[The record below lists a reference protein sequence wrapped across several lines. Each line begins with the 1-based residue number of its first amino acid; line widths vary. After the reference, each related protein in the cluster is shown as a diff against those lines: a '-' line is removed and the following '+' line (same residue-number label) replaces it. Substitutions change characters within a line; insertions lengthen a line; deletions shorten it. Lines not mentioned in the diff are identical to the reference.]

1 MINLD
6 QLEPQMQTFWS
17 NMSLELFK
25 NVKLL
30 YEQIE
35 TQFMERA
42 ADDSLGAQMA
52 VRNSDPGAIYLLP
65 RLICCSCSA
74 FSAVATWLRICANT
88 PMVCPVRP
96 SIEIERVAI

>member
-1 MINLD
+1 MISLD
-6 QLEPQMQTFWS
+6 QSDAQLQTFWS

-52 VRNSDPGAIYLLP
+52 VCGSNPDYLIDPANLPQLFCVFSCGHMATYLCKYPNGLSHP
-65 RLICCSCSA
+65 ARHGSPEVHS
-74 FSAVATWLRICANT
+74 R
-88 PMVCPVRP
+88 
-96 SIEIERVAI
+96 